1 LSVASVLK
9 KYDVV
14 ITTFHTLGSEYG
26 TSKLAKAPTPIPF
39 DSDSDSPTFRPKKKA
54 VGAKKQA
61 ASPLFDL
68 KWLRVVI
75 GECLKPEH
83 ESDGQMRLRTSRTT
97 IL

>member
-1 LSVASVLK
+1 
-9 KYDVV
+9 VV

-26 TSKLAKAPTPIPF
+26 TSKSAKAPTPVAS
-39 DSDSDSPTFRPKKKA
+39 DSDSDSSTFRPKKKA

-75 GECLKPEH
+75 GECRKVECD
-83 ESDGQMRLRTSRTT
+83 SDGQMRLRTSRTT